1 MAEKTKSKINVDYS
15 KLFNL
20 PQEYRHGEGANCKI
34 CRKKL
39 LYDKNSKRNLKKHY
53 ENQHPKELISHL
65 KQIEDELNKNT
76 RSQGTIMLTPEC
88 ITTNLPAF
96 SKQKV
101 IETAIADLLVCQ
113 GGLPVTTNNIE
124 SSQQN
129 KTENFRKDGTRWIFS
144 KTQNS
149 KLLKAKTPKFGC
161 CSFV

>member
-1 MAEKTKSKINVDYS
+1 MAEKTPSKSKINVDYS

-76 RSQGTIMLTPEC
+76 RSQGTIFLILYRNCMVHVKYMC
-88 ITTNLPAF
+88 RF
-96 SKQKV
+96 
-101 IETAIADLLVCQ
+101 
-113 GGLPVTTNNIE
+113 
-124 SSQQN
+124 
-129 KTENFRKDGTRWIFS
+129 
-144 KTQNS
+144 
-149 KLLKAKTPKFGC
+149 
-161 CSFV
+161 